1 MTAAAKNKDQQSLYQ
16 FNTTDLSSFSSETSN
31 IKQLIA
37 DIYDVYEVQ
46 DVTPKHMIG
55 FNLKKH
61 HRTHELSQPCLPH
74 YRCPD
79 RREEKA

>member
-37 DIYDVYEVQ
+37 DIYDVYDVQ

-55 FNLKKH
+55 FNMKKLI
-61 HRTHELSQPCLPH
+61 TGLSQPCLPH
-74 YRCPD
+74 YRCS
-79 RREEKA
+79 EG